1 MVKKWGFSEKV
12 GPVFYSDQDEAISP
26 ATREKIDVE
35 ITKLLQQGE
44 ARVTK
49 LLMEKKEELH
59 RLAHALV
66 EHETLDAE
74 EVKKVIRGE
83 PIRNIKEKISHD
95 EVAEVASE
103 EIPALT

>member
-1 MVKKWGFSEKV
+1 MLFASHQLPFVC
-12 GPVFYSDQDEAISP
+12 
-26 ATREKIDVE
+26 
-35 ITKLLQQGE
+35 LQ
-44 ARVTK
+44 
-49 LLMEKKEELH
+49 
-59 RLAHALV
+59 LAHALV

-74 EVKKVIRGE
+74 EVRKVIRGE

>member
-1 MVKKWGFSEKV
+1 
-12 GPVFYSDQDEAISP
+12 
-26 ATREKIDVE
+26 
-35 ITKLLQQGE
+35 
-44 ARVTK
+44 
-49 LLMEKKEELH
+49 
-59 RLAHALV
+59 V